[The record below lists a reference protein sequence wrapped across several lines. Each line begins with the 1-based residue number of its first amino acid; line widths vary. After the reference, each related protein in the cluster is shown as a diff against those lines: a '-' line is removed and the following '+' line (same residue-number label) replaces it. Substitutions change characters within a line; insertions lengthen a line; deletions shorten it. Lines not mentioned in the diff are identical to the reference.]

1 MYRDFIEAPERI
13 EAGGKEWWLQVLH
26 HRDESVA
33 VVNLYDANGD
43 FVAEFKSREEACRFA
58 SGSKQA

>member
-13 EAGGKEWWLQVLH
+13 EAAGKEWWLQVLH

-33 VVNLYDANGD
+33 VVNLYDEDGD
-43 FVAEFKSREEACRFA
+43 FVAEFKSREEALRFL
-58 SGSKQA
+58 SGRKEG